1 MQKNQHFNNNK
12 NLEEMSIIGLTNL
25 RGDNKLFL
33 NHLVLIFLIFKEMTN
48 FWKNQGK
55 ILLGK
60 F

>member
-25 RGDNKLFL
+25 R
-33 NHLVLIFLIFKEMTN
+33 EMTN